1 MRQKLIC
8 GLMLA
13 AVLFTLPANA
23 HAADYSFTTDGTPE
37 YYSSTSYEEIYGSQ
51 YNYGGKNVV
60 DYQIPELEYGSF
72 STTQTGVMEKILL
85 PGLQQ
90 SVYTATSSG
99 GNYGITSST
108 ADSGPAVVL
117 PGSSGV
123 TGGTLL
129 PGATQFTKLT
139 DSFLLSNGA
148 IGRISIPSLNIKNY
162 YVWEDTTSA
171 SMSKGVGHFTSTSVW
186 DGNVGVAGH
195 NRGAK
200 YVIGGIKDLEPGD
213 TITYTTSQGTR
224 TYEVKTVTK
233 IRNDDWTYLEATSD
247 NRITLVTCVAGDS
260 SRRWC
265 VQAVE
270 VN

>member
-1 MRQKLIC
+1 MRRRLIC

-13 AVLFTLPANA
+13 ATLLVLPTSALAT
-23 HAADYSFTTDGTPE
+23 DCSFTTDGTPE
-37 YYSSTSYEEIYGSQ
+37 YYSSTSYEEVYGSR

-90 SVYTATSSG
+90 SVYTFTASG
-99 GNYGITSST
+99 GGYGITSST
-108 ADSGPAVVL
+108 ASDSAAAIL
-117 PGSSGV
+117 PGTSGV

-129 PGATQFTKLT
+129 PGATRFTELE
-139 DSFLLSNGA
+139 DINLLSNGA
-148 IGRISIPSLNIKNY
+148 IGRISIPALKIKNY
-162 YVWEDTTSA
+162 YVWENTTSS
-171 SMSKGVGHFTSTSVW
+171 SMNKGVGHFTSTSVW
-186 DGNVGVAGH
+186 DGNVGIAGH

-200 YVIGGIKDLEPGD
+200 YIIGGIKELEAGD
-213 TITYTTSQGTR
+213 KITYTTSLGTR
-224 TYEVKTVTK
+224 TYEVVTVTK
-233 IRNDDWTYLEATSD
+233 IKNDDWTYLEATSD

-270 VN
+270 K

>member
-1 MRQKLIC
+1 MRRRLIC
-8 GLMLA
+8 GLVLA
-13 AVLFTLPANA
+13 AALLALPTSAFA
-23 HAADYSFTTDGTPE
+23 SDYSFVTDDTPE
-37 YYSSTSYEEIYGSQ
+37 YYASTSYEEVYGSQ

-72 STTQTGVMEKILL
+72 SATQTGVMEKALL

-90 SVYTATSSG
+90 SVYTSTTSG
-99 GNYGITSST
+99 GGYGITDSSV
-108 ADSGPAVVL
+108 SGGTTTIL
-117 PGSSGV
+117 PGTSGV

-129 PGATQFTKLT
+129 PGATQFTELE
-139 DSFLLSNGA
+139 DISLLSNGA
-148 IGRISIPSLNIKNY
+148 IGRISIPALKIKNY
-162 YVWEDTTSA
+162 YVWEGTTSS
-171 SMSKGVGHFTSTSVW
+171 SMNKGVGHFTSTSVW
-186 DGNVGVAGH
+186 DGNACFAGH

-213 TITYTTSQGTR
+213 EITYTTSLGTR
-224 TYEVKTVTK
+224 TYEVVTVTK
-233 IRNDDWTYLEATSD
+233 IKNDDWSYLEATSD

-270 VN
+270 K

>member
-1 MRQKLIC
+1 MRKRLIC
-8 GLMLA
+8 GLLLTA
-13 AVLFTLPANA
+13 LLSALSTSAY
-23 HAADYSFTTDGTPE
+23 AADYSFATDGTPE
-37 YYSSTSYEEIYGSQ
+37 YYSSTSYEDVYGSR

-72 STTQTGVMEKILL
+72 STTQTGVMEKVIL

-90 SVYTATSSG
+90 SSYTSTTTG
-99 GNYGITSST
+99 GGYGVTDSTAGGITT
-108 ADSGPAVVL
+108 MLPGTSGVAGGVVL
-117 PGSSGV
+117 PGAV
-123 TGGTLL
+123 
-129 PGATQFTKLT
+129 QFTELKNI
-139 DSFLLSNGA
+139 SLLSNGA
-148 IGRISIPSLNIKNY
+148 IGRISIPALSIKNY
-162 YVWEDTTSA
+162 YVWENTTST

-213 TITYTTSQGTR
+213 KITYTTSLGTR
-224 TYEVKTVTK
+224 TYKVETVAK
-233 IRNDDWTYLEATSD
+233 IRNDDWTYLETTSD

-270 VN
+270 AD